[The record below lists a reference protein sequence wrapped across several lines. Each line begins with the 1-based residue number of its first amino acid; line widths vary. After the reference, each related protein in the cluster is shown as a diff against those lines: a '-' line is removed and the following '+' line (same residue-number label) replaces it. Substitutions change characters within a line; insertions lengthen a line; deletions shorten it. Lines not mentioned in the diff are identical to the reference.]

1 MPMSAPVWS
10 VHGYAIVCDNGCIAD
25 ANGVLPPALMN
36 NADWAYFQDQLDLA
50 DITVLGRKSHDAAP
64 NPKNRLRVVMT
75 RNAAGLSRG
84 KDCWLWNPADMRAR
98 DMLATLLPK
107 GGRVAIPGGRGAFDL
122 FLGFGYDGFHLSRK
136 AGLALAGGVTL
147 FGAPGAPEDIMA
159 AAGLAPGD
167 AIPIDP
173 EDGVTLTIWAPMP
186 EPTT

>member
-1 MPMSAPVWS
+1 MSAPVWS